1 MEVRQAFMWTVLLL
15 AGQATDVL
23 TTDFDRAR
31 GTLESMPIT
40 SGLLEQGGIAL
51 LWGTKLLLV
60 AAVAT
65 ALVVTARWAAPSRP
79 GSRIVFRFA
88 LVCTQ
93 AVTIGL
99 VCVSLTNALLL
110 GSLIH

>member
-1 MEVRQAFMWTVLLL
+1 VLLL
-15 AGQATDVL
+15 TGQATDVL
-23 TTDFDRAR
+23 TTAMDRAR
-31 GTLESMPIT
+31 GALESMPLS
-40 SGLLEQGGIAL
+40 SGLLDRGGIAL

-65 ALVVTARWAAPSRP
+65 ALVLTARWAAPGRP

-93 AVTIGL
+93 AATIGL

-110 GSLIH
+110 GSLSH